1 MKPIE
6 ATFVYAHIYCA
17 ASVGIALAL
26 LSKSCAASEVRVKS
40 GVEKSNVVWNS
51 PSTDSRG
58 SMPIGNGDI
67 GANVWVEP
75 TGDLLLLLSK
85 TDAWD
90 ENMRLIKLGQVR
102 IRLEPA
108 LDVQAGFR
116 QELKLRDGAI
126 EIQTTRA
133 TLRVWIDAHHPVVQ
147 VDGRSLDNKPL
158 AVVAD
163 LEVWRTEK
171 KPCDPGYPNFVEP
184 APFSWPDTVMKAAAH
199 EVAWYHRNA
208 VSPWLSNLKIQKLE
222 ALAKTEKDPIQDRT
236 FGAVMK
242 GDGMI
247 ATSDTQL
254 KTAKPLSDF
263 SLRVHA
269 LTQPNA
275 TAEEWRASLTKQ
287 VAATETVPSAERLAA
302 HRQWWVAFWDRSW
315 IFLSGDAKAEAVSR
329 GYTLQRW
336 VSACNGRGAYP
347 IKFNGSIFVVDQ
359 AGKTG
364 EGADFRRWG
373 GCYWYQNTRLSYWPM
388 LLSGDVDMMLP
399 FFSLYQKALPARRLA
414 TKTYYGHAGAF
425 FPETMTIWGTYND
438 KNYGPNRTG
447 KPDGVTDNA
456 FIRYYWQN
464 GLESITL
471 MLEYYDFTQ
480 DAIFRDNMLIPF
492 ATDILAFF
500 DQHWKRDS
508 NGKILFTPS
517 QSLETWHNATNPL
530 PEIAGLRHVLP
541 RLLEI
546 TGSST
551 LKAAW
556 QKTLADLPPVPLS
569 PKPNQRILPAEKYDK
584 KSNAENPEL
593 YALFPYRLYTLAAG
607 EEALAIGKNS
617 YAARRHKEND
627 CWRQDPIQA
636 ALLGLNAEARNGV
649 AGRVSRVAP
658 GFRFPVMWAASCD
671 WMPDQ
676 DHGGV
681 LQVALQYM
689 LLQYEGNRMLL
700 LPAWPKEW
708 NASFKLHAPKNTTV
722 ECDVSDGKIT
732 KLIVSPES
740 RRKDVELSAPFAHS
754 AN

>member
-17 ASVGIALAL
+17 ASVSVALAL
-26 LSKSCAASEVRVKS
+26 LSASCAASEVQVKS
-40 GVEKSNVVWNS
+40 GVDNSNVVWDS

-90 ENMRLIKLGQVR
+90 ENMRLVKLGQVR

-108 LDVQAGFR
+108 LDVQSGFR

-126 EIQTTRA
+126 EIQTSRA

-163 LEVWRTEK
+163 LEVWRKGK

-184 APFSWPDTVMKAAAH
+184 APFSWPDTVMKAAGN

-222 ALAKTEKDPIQDRT
+222 ALAKTEQDPIQDRT

-254 KTAKPLSDF
+254 KTAKPLSEF

-275 TAEEWRASLTKQ
+275 TAEEWRASLAKQ
-287 VAATETVPSAERLAA
+287 TATTEVVPSAERLVA
-302 HRQWWVAFWDRSW
+302 HRQWWAAFWDRSW
-315 IFLSGDAKAEAVSR
+315 ISLSGDAKAVAVSR

-336 VSACNGRGAYP
+336 VSACSGRGAYP

-359 AGKTG
+359 AGKFGDGT
-364 EGADFRRWG
+364 DFRKWG

-388 LLSGDVDMMLP
+388 LLSGDGDMMLP

-414 TKTYYGHAGAF
+414 TQTYYGHAGAF
-425 FPETMTIWGTYND
+425 FPETMTLWGTYND
-438 KNYGPNRTG
+438 KNYGPDRTG
-447 KPDGVTDNA
+447 KPDGLTDNA

-464 GLESITL
+464 GLESIML
-471 MLEYYDFTQ
+471 MLDYYDFTQ
-480 DAIFRDNMLIPF
+480 DETFRDNMLIPF

-500 DQHWKRDS
+500 DQHWQRDS

-517 QSLETWHNATNPL
+517 QSLETWHSTTNPL
-530 PEIAGLRHVLP
+530 PEIAGLRYVLP

-546 TGSST
+546 TANST

-556 QKTLADLPPVPLS
+556 QKLLADLPLVPLS
-569 PKPNQRILPAEKYDK
+569 PKPNQRILPAEKFDK
-584 KSNAENPEL
+584 KCNTENPEL

-607 EEALAIGKNS
+607 EDALAIGKNS
-617 YAARRHKEND
+617 YTARRHKEND

-636 ALLGLNAEARNGV
+636 ALLGLSAEARNGV

-722 ECDVSDGKIT
+722 EGRVEGGKLMDI
-732 KLIVSPES
+732 KVVPES
-740 RRKDVELSAPFAHS
+740 RRKDLDIRDAQ
-754 AN
+754 